1 MRNVLIRLSVAI
13 SMELMLA
20 LVGAPFY
27 MQVFPVTMFVWAIYD
42 IAMHTKI
49 VKIQTPLDL
58 PDDLKKQLEKHAKKQ
73 MKNIE
78 KRLRTGED
86 TKTKTKDRDGLK

>member
-1 MRNVLIRLSVAI
+1 MTSAAGPLKSV
-13 SMELMLA
+13 SHSGVSPFET
-20 LVGAPFY
+20 AP
-27 MQVFPVTMFVWAIYD
+27 
-42 IAMHTKI
+42 
-49 VKIQTPLDL
+49 KIQTPLFL